1 MPKCFN
7 VPGSLTG
14 FLYHIG
20 GCKVL
25 ILRAN
30 NHVHLLH
37 VHFATTPFRYM
48 QHSATCAFCY
58 IARVG
63 EADGRQLRRAP

>member
-25 ILRAN
+25 ILRAK
-30 NHVHLLH
+30 NHVHS
-37 VHFATTPFRYM
+37 V
-48 QHSATCAFCY
+48 TCAFCY
-58 IARVG
+58 NPIPLHAAFCYMCILLYCESWRG
-63 EADGRQLRRAP
+63 